1 MRVVRLPSS
10 ALLLLIL
17 VQLLQLPLGSGLLL
31 AADVM
36 TGDPSSAAYQQ
47 AVIQPLLAKECI
59 RCHGPTRSKG
69 YLRLDSRQA
78 AIQGGGRGPAIVPC
92 DPAHSLLIT
101 AVRYQDEDLQMP
113 PDRRLSDA
121 QITSL
126 AMWIAA
132 GAPWTDA
139 AGHLQTGSPP
149 SSAPAIAGPAGHP
162 PAARAPLIGRFH
174 PLVVHIPIA
183 CLLLCVLAEFLV
195 ATRGPAWE
203 PCVRLLLVCGVLG
216 AGAAVLTG
224 TWFAPE
230 GTLFHHQDPLL
241 TQHEFLGWMTLIV
254 SSASLALLLLG
265 RRPRMRVLFR
275 LLLLLTVGLVSLTG
289 HLGGTMVYGEGWLF

>member
-1 MRVVRLPSS
+1 MPQVRLPFA
-10 ALLLLIL
+10 ALLPLLL
-17 VQLLQLPLGSGLLL
+17 VLLQLVLGSGQVL
-31 AADVM
+31 AVDAIAS
-36 TGDPSSAAYQQ
+36 DPSTAAYQQ
-47 AVIQPLLAKECI
+47 TVIQPLLAKECI

-78 AIQGGGRGPAIVPC
+78 AIQGGGRGPALVPF

-101 AVRYQDEDLQMP
+101 AVRYQDQDLQMP
-113 PDRRLSDA
+113 PDRPLSEA

-139 AGHLQTGSPP
+139 GGRLQTGSPSA
-149 SSAPAIAGPAGHP
+149 SSPAMAGSSRHP
-162 PAARAPLIGRFH
+162 PAARAPLIGRVH

-216 AGAAVLTG
+216 ALTAVLTG

-230 GTLFHHQDPLL
+230 GTLFHRQGHLL
-241 TQHEFLGWMTLIV
+241 NQHEFFGWMTLIV

-265 RRPRMRVLFR
+265 RRPRLRLFFR
-275 LLLLLTVGLVSLTG
+275 LLLLLTVVLVSLTG
-289 HLGGTMVYGEGWLF
+289 HLGGSMVYGEGWLF